1 MVTPTDY
8 SLPRKHGRAKSS
20 PYISQLDNE
29 CVLVNIV
36 LGMPKQRCQYHGICR
51 MDIDDVEDNHCSPKI
66 KANIRYKSKQI
77 HIQFWKEKISEVIAE
92 QHFASGYFIV
102 LTDFTLP
109 ESLQAIFNTSLVI
122 RRGIYPVRE
131 SEDYYTVYF

>member
-1 MVTPTDY
+1 MVTLTDY
-8 SLPRKHGRAKSS
+8 LLPRKHGRAKSS

-29 CVLVNIV
+29 WVLVNIV
-36 LGMPKQRCQYHGICR
+36 LGMPNRRCQYHGICQ
-51 MDIDDVEDNHCSPKI
+51 MDIDDVENHCSPKI

-77 HIQFWKEKISEVIAE
+77 HIQFWKKKISEVIAE

-109 ESLQAIFNTSLVI
+109 ESLQAIFNTPLVI
-122 RRGIYPVRE
+122 RRGIYHVRE
-131 SEDYYTVYF
+131 SEDYYNVYF